1 MFGRGNWAIAGL
13 VKESLKDF
21 SIHLADP
28 VRMAVASQL
37 AAGAAARLYS
47 SDAMGI
53 NPYSAPRM
61 DEEQELTDD
70 QQIELSRHHVADS
83 VDGTDAVLPA
93 EILEGAGFGRGLE
106 AFQIHAT
113 IPWFGLWAVANE
125 WKNTSDLPSIKEQSS
140 YVLLERPYKFLLP
153 TDKRTVDDKAVDAT
167 AVSRT
172 QVPVLLDFNEGRVYI
187 ESTNK
192 KQIYAVMVSLSR
204 LGAQIVPVAWN
215 YPMPNWPEAILNRL
229 HEGTQFRDAF
239 EKRAE
244 DAKRFNE
251 KEIEKL
257 EDREMEA
264 IVSKFFSMAE
274 LSSGV
279 WAGISGPARIRLHHA
294 APPVGVRN
302 PAMATTLLN
311 LTADAGIVSGAI
323 TLQESVTV
331 TTKSGNERNIRRDIA
346 RFDVN
351 DRINLTDIGVAMLR
365 GFDMASHKKDV
376 LREIRETRQVPAIPQ
391 FWGGWLHQLSYAV
404 RTIEESF
411 REVLELDGAE
421 PGGIIPIPITGAP
434 EAAPK
439 P

>member
-21 SIHLADP
+21 SIQLADP
-28 VRMAVASQL
+28 TRMVINSQL
-37 AAGAAARLYS
+37 AAGTAARLYS

-61 DEEQELTDD
+61 DEEQELTEE

-83 VDGTDAVLPA
+83 MELTEVVLP
-93 EILEGAGFGRGLE
+93 EELLQGTGFGRGIE
-106 AFQIHAT
+106 AFQLHPT
-113 IPWFGLWAVANE
+113 IPWFGLWAVGNE
-125 WKNTSDLPSIKEQSS
+125 WKNKSDLPSIKEQSS
-140 YVLLERPYKFLLP
+140 YVMLERPYKFLQP
-153 TDKRTVDDKAVDAT
+153 PDKRTVDEKANDAT
-167 AVSRT
+167 ELHRT
-172 QVPVLLDFNEGRVYI
+172 QVPVLLDFHEGHVYI

-215 YPMPNWPEAILNRL
+215 YPLPNWTENILNRL
-229 HEGTQFRDAF
+229 HEATQFREEF

-244 DAKRFNE
+244 DAKRFTE

-264 IVSKFFSMAE
+264 IVSKFFSMTE
-274 LSSGV
+274 LKTGI
-279 WAGISGPARIRLHHA
+279 WAGISGPTRIRLHHA
-294 APPVGVRN
+294 APPVAVRN
-302 PAMATTLLN
+302 APMATTLLN
-311 LTADAGIVSGAI
+311 LTADAQIVSGAL
-323 TLQESVTV
+323 TLQECVTV
-331 TTKSGNERNIRRDIA
+331 TTKAGAERNIRRDIA
-346 RFDVN
+346 RFDLN
-351 DRINLTDIGVAMLR
+351 DGINLTDIGVAMLR

-391 FWGGWLHQLSYAV
+391 FWSAWLHQLSYAV
-404 RTIEESF
+404 HTISESF
-411 REVLELDGAE
+411 REILELDGTE
-421 PGGIIPIPITGAP
+421 PGGIVPIQLSNPTDAV
-434 EAAPK
+434 PK

>member
-37 AAGAAARLYS
+37 AAGTAARLYS

-61 DEEQELTDD
+61 DEEQELTEE
-70 QQIELSRHHVADS
+70 QQIELARHHVADS
-83 VDGTDAVLPA
+83 VDGTAAVLPT
-93 EILEGAGFGRGLE
+93 ELLEGTGFGRGVE
-106 AFQIHAT
+106 AFQIHST
-113 IPWFGLWAVANE
+113 IPWFGLWAVGNE
-125 WKNTSDLPSIKEQSS
+125 WKNTSDVPSIKEQSS

-167 AVSRT
+167 AVTRT
-172 QVPVLLDFNEGRVYI
+172 QVAVLLDFNEGRVYI
-187 ESTNK
+187 ESSNK

-215 YPMPNWPEAILNRL
+215 YPMPNWTEAILNRL
-229 HEGTQFRDAF
+229 HEGSQFREAF
-239 EKRAE
+239 DKRAE

-257 EDREMEA
+257 EDREMEM
-264 IVSKFFSMAE
+264 IVSKFFSMTE
-274 LSSGV
+274 MSSGV

-302 PAMATTLLN
+302 PPMATTLLN
-311 LTADAGIVSGAI
+311 LTADACIVSGAI
-323 TLQESVTV
+323 TMQESITV
-331 TTKSGNERNIRRDIA
+331 MTKSGAERNIRRDIA

-404 RTIEESF
+404 RTLEECF
-411 REVLELDGAE
+411 REVLELSGE
-421 PGGIIPIPITGAP
+421 EQGGIVPIPMAAAP
-434 EAAPK
+434 EEAPK

>member
-1 MFGRGNWAIAGL
+1 MFGRGNWAVAGL
-13 VKESLKDF
+13 VKESLEDF

-37 AAGAAARLYS
+37 AAGAAARLYQ
-47 SDAMGI
+47 SDTMGL

-61 DEEQELTDD
+61 DQEQELSEE
-70 QQIELSRHHVADS
+70 QQIEVARHHVADS
-83 VDGTDAVLPA
+83 VDSTAAVLA
-93 EILEGAGFGRGLE
+93 EEILAGAGFGRSAE

-140 YVLLERPYKFLLP
+140 YVLLERPYKFLQTP
-153 TDKRTVDDKAVDAT
+153 DKRTVDEKATDAT

-172 QVPVLLDFNEGRVYI
+172 QVPVLLDFNEGHVYI

-192 KQIYAVMVSLSR
+192 KQIYAVMTSLSR

-215 YPMPNWPEAILNRL
+215 YPLPHWTELILNRL
-229 HEGTQFRDAF
+229 YEASQFREEFD
-239 EKRAE
+239 KRAE
-244 DAKRFNE
+244 DAKRFTE

-264 IVSKFFSMAE
+264 IVSKFFSMTG
-274 LSSGV
+274 LRTGI
-279 WAGISGPARIRLHHA
+279 WAGISGPATVRLHHA
-294 APPVGVRN
+294 APPVAVRN
-302 PAMATTLLN
+302 PPMATTLLK
-311 LTADAGIVSGAI
+311 LTADAGIVSGAL
-323 TLQESVTV
+323 TFQECITV
-331 TTKSGNERNIRRDIA
+331 TTKSGGERNIRRDIA
-346 RFDVN
+346 RLDLN

-391 FWGGWLHQLSYAV
+391 FWAAWLHQLSYAV
-404 RTIEESF
+404 RTISESF
-411 REVLELDGAE
+411 REVLELRGNE
-421 PGGIIPIPITGAP
+421 PGGIVAIQLSSAV
-434 EAAPK
+434 EAEPK

>member
-1 MFGRGNWAIAGL
+1 MFGRGNWAVAGL

-28 VRMAVASQL
+28 ARMAVASQL
-37 AAGAAARLYS
+37 AAGTAARIYS
-47 SDAMGI
+47 SDSMGI

-61 DEEQELTDD
+61 DEEQELTED

-83 VDGTDAVLPA
+83 VDSTAAVLPA
-93 EILEGAGFGRGLE
+93 ELLEGPGFGRGVE

-113 IPWFGLWAVANE
+113 IPWFGLWAVGNE
-125 WKNTSDLPSIKEQSS
+125 WKNKSDVPSIKEQSA
-140 YVLLERPYKFLLP
+140 YVMLERPYKFLQP
-153 TDKRTVDDKAVDAT
+153 PDKRTVDEKAADAT
-167 AVSRT
+167 AVIRT
-172 QVPVLLDFNEGRVYI
+172 QVPVLLDFHEGRVYI

-192 KQIYAVMVSLSR
+192 KQIYAVMVSLSK
-204 LGAQIVPVAWN
+204 LGAQVVPVAWQ
-215 YPMPNWPEAILNRL
+215 YPMPNWPELILNNL
-229 HEGTQFRDAF
+229 HEGTQFVDAF
-239 EKRAE
+239 NKRAE
-244 DAKRFNE
+244 EAKRFTE

-264 IVSKFFSMAE
+264 IVSKFFSMTE
-274 LSSGV
+274 MKTGI

-294 APPVGVRN
+294 APPVAVRN
-302 PAMATTLLN
+302 APMATTLLN
-311 LTADAGIVSGAI
+311 LTADAQIVSGAI
-323 TLQESVTV
+323 TLQECVTV
-331 TTKSGNERNIRRDIA
+331 TTKAGTERNIRRDIA

-391 FWGGWLHQLSYAV
+391 FWSAWLHQLSYAV

-411 REVLELDGAE
+411 REVLELDGSE
-421 PGGIIPIPITGAP
+421 PGGIIPIPVSGPP